1 MNPINNRARGKSA
14 ERRIAALMNGRRVGI
29 LGKEDV
35 ETDKF
40 SIEVKSRKK
49 FVASGWMDQ
58 AVKCCRDGNT
68 CRRYRES
75 P

>member
-49 FVASGWMDQ
+49 FAALDWM
-58 AVKCCRDGNT
+58 N
-68 CRRYRES
+68 
-75 P
+75 